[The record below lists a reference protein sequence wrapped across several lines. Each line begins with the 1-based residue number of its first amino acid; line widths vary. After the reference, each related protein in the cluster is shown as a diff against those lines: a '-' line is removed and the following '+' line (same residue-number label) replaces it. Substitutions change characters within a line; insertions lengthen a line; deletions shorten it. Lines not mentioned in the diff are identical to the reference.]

1 MHLPGSPDD
10 VTSLQISAT
19 AEVFAESKCQHVLRL
34 SNLLVEGPDYEEYD
48 GLNADC
54 SKPIRFS
61 YSDGK
66 LDELCAKA
74 DDEGVSLNIKRAV
87 ISLLSSVKNQDGGS
101 GSASENDIFGICP
114 TEFTISSEGS
124 KVKIQKFKNLNR
136 CALREE
142 FNFPFPTTPYQA
154 VQSSFGSFETSPLLG
169 SELKVSQDIENG
181 VLQRAEGTE
190 TYNYRPLMNPEA
202 GATVKVFY
210 TLTLES
216 SRRGAITAKFNSPKG
231 VFYEAVHDS
240 DGIKNQGTISAALRK
255 AVNAIDP
262 VATPEAAREFA
273 NLVHVIEQGNKVNI
287 LAAYSAAQGETAKNL
302 FLDGLLYAGSA
313 ESVEAAAE
321 LLSSKRIP
329 EESALLWYLDLNFV
343 KHVSRGS
350 LTSLMPLL
358 SGDKVP
364 YQAYLGIGS
373 VAGKFCLQHPQLCE
387 TSQEYKQ
394 LLARLAAPLAG
405 GCKVDSHEKE
415 NNIIASLK
423 GLRNTRHLTAEIAQQ
438 ISQCAA
444 DRSARSRVRVAALEA
459 FHADASKP
467 VQEDFISLFSII
479 GLWVKTSNTSVD
491 RDLFHSSNLAALL
504 PIAPGSRFRPSTT
517 NTTLGAHGG
526 IVQSRTEVDV
536 ILTDFDKD
544 KREAIV
550 SLPRKMVVKY
560 TAGNDCQYQKRKQ
573 YRVELRAK
581 GLHMLTPRKT
591 SIQMNAQETY

>member
-1 MHLPGSPDD
+1 MEVPRGALCLLLLYCFYVPSFANPTCKGNCRGAGGPFLPGNYYKYQLQGQTTMHLPGSPDD

-87 ISLLSSVKNQDGGS
+87 ISLLSSVKNQDEDS

-114 TEFTISSEGS
+114 TEFTISHEGS

-216 SRRGAITAKFNSPKG
+216 SRRGAISAKFNSPKG

-358 SGDKVP
+358 SGNKVP

-373 VAGKFCLQHPQLCE
+373 VAGKFCLQHPQFCE

-394 LLARLAAPLAG
+394 LLASLAAPLAG

-444 DRSARSRVRVAALEA
+444 DRSARSRVRVAALLKL
-459 FHADASKP
+459 S
-467 VQEDFISLFSII
+467 
-479 GLWVKTSNTSVD
+479 
-491 RDLFHSSNLAALL
+491 
-504 PIAPGSRFRPSTT
+504 
-517 NTTLGAHGG
+517 
-526 IVQSRTEVDV
+526 
-536 ILTDFDKD
+536 
-544 KREAIV
+544 
-550 SLPRKMVVKY
+550 
-560 TAGNDCQYQKRKQ
+560 
-573 YRVELRAK
+573 
-581 GLHMLTPRKT
+581 MLTLANQFTVTLLTLQRLHLAWLSLYSAWKQPKSGWLFVGGCVVQLSPSLLKDFT
-591 SIQMNAQETY
+591 LLGS